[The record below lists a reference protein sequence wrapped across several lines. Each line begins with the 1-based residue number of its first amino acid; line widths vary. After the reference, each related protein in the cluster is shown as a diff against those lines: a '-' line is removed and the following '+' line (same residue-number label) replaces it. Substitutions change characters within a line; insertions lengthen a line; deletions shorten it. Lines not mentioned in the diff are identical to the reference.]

1 MGWNL
6 FLTNFRIPLPKT
18 NLRVYSMYFLN
29 HFKKYLYILS
39 CYQLVKYLCNI
50 MRKYLRMIPEI
61 FPACDTEIIL
71 RNYVPSYDDKDYHMM
86 VN

>member
-1 MGWNL
+1 MS
-6 FLTNFRIPLPKT
+6 
-18 NLRVYSMYFLN
+18 Y
-29 HFKKYLYILS
+29 
-39 CYQLVKYLCNI
+39 YQLVKYLCNI